1 MNRAWQKR
9 TICTL
14 AIGALTCGVW
24 TGCKSNGGS
33 STTKPKMADAAKE
46 PFWGTFPQESDPKVL
61 GKKVALDLL
70 GRTVIESRPY
80 GVIYPEICDSYGSLR
95 FADGTHDK
103 ALLDQLVARYA
114 GMLNP
119 PGVRAPAGQQGGGG
133 GGGARGQG
141 GGRRGARGPASGPAT
156 QPEVAAAPATQGAPG
171 RGARGNRG
179 AGGGGGAG
187 AAPGQPQ
194 GILLA
199 NASAINMVPEATHVD
214 RSVFGVLPLE
224 IFHLTGDKRY
234 LDIGKKSADDQWL
247 VPPNTAAMPAAER
260 AVAEA
265 AMAAG
270 LTGQTRLWI
279 DDMFMI
285 ISLQTAAYRAT
296 KDPVYMDRAAKSM
309 VYNLKHLQQPNG
321 LFYHA
326 DDAHFYWGRGAGWV
340 AAGLTEIL
348 LEMPEN
354 HPMRPEILAGYK
366 KMMAGL
372 LKVQA
377 PSGMW
382 RQLLDNPESWEETS
396 GTGMFTFAMATG
408 VKRGWLDAKE
418 YKEPARRAWL
428 ALSTHL
434 TPEGKV
440 RDVCVGT
447 NKGYTVEYYLGRNRA
462 TGDLH
467 GQSGFIWAAWAMLD

>member
-1 MNRAWQKR
+1 MNRAWQKQ

-14 AIGALTCGVW
+14 AIGALTLGAW
-24 TGCKSNGGS
+24 TGCK
-33 STTKPKMADAAKE
+33 MAAKPPQE
-46 PFWGTFPQESDPKVL
+46 KFWGTFQDASDPKVA

-70 GRTVIESRPY
+70 SRTVIENRNY
-80 GVIYPEICDSYGSLR
+80 GVIYPEICVSYGSLR
-95 FADGTHDK
+95 FASGSNDK
-103 ALLDQLVARYA
+103 VLLDQLVTRYQ

-119 PGVRAPAGQQGGGG
+119 PGVRTQVAQPGGGG

-141 GGRRGARGPASGPAT
+141 GRRGTRGPASGPAT
-156 QPEVAAAPATQGAPG
+156 QPEVAAAPTTQGGGA

-179 AGGGGGAG
+179 GGGGGA
-187 AAPGQPQ
+187 PGLPQ
-194 GILLA
+194 GVLVA
-199 NASAINMVPEATHVD
+199 NASASNMVPEATHVD

-224 IFHLTGDKRY
+224 IYHLTGDKRY

-247 VPPNTAAMPAAER
+247 VPPNTAAMPPAER

-279 DDMFMI
+279 DDMYMI

-309 VYNLKHLQQPNG
+309 VYNLERLQQPNG

-326 DDAHFYWGRGAGWV
+326 DDSHFYWGRGAGWV

-418 YKEPARRAWL
+418 YKEPARRAWI
-428 ALSTHL
+428 ALSSHL

-447 NKGYTVEYYLGRNRA
+447 NKGYTVEYYMTRNRA

-467 GQSGFIWAAWAMLD
+467 GQAAFSWAAWAMLD